1 MSLLFAGF
9 KFLVRS
15 CNDSLLHRDLDNA
28 HAKSYK
34 QTGKEIN
41 HARKK
46 GKYINGKEV
55 YRNNLKTN
63 IRSANERYSNRDKF
77 ISNL

>member
-34 QTGKEIN
+34 KTGKEIN

-46 GKYINGKEV
+46 E
-55 YRNNLKTN
+55 N
-63 IRSANERYSNRDKF
+63 I
-77 ISNL
+77 

>member
-34 QTGKEIN
+34 QTGKEI
-41 HARKK
+41 
-46 GKYINGKEV
+46 

-77 ISNL
+77 ISDL

>member
-28 HAKSYK
+28 HEKSYK
-34 QTGKEIN
+34 QTGKVM
-41 HARKK
+41 HRASQK
-46 GKYINGKEV
+46 GKYINGSEI
-55 YRNNLKTN
+55 YRKNLKKN
-63 IRSANERYSNRDKF
+63 IRTAKSRHSNRDKF
-77 ISNL
+77 ISDL

>member
-1 MSLLFAGF
+1 MSLLFAGIKLF
-9 KFLVRS
+9 ARE
-15 CNDSLLHRDLDNA
+15 CNDIKLQHDLN
-28 HAKSYK
+28 KTKEISYK

-63 IRSANERYSNRDKF
+63 IRSANEKYSNRDKF
-77 ISNL
+77 ISDL

>member
-34 QTGKEIN
+34 KTGKEIN

-46 GKYINGKEV
+46 RKIYKQE
-55 YRNNLKTN
+55 
-63 IRSANERYSNRDKF
+63 RSLPQQS
-77 ISNL
+77 

>member
-1 MSLLFAGF
+1 MSLLSAGIKLFA
-9 KFLVRS
+9 RE
-15 CNDSLLHRDLDNA
+15 CNDIKLQHDLNK
-28 HAKSYK
+28 AKEISYK
-34 QTGKEIN
+34 QTGKAM
-41 HARKK
+41 HRASKK

-77 ISNL
+77 ISDL

>member
-28 HAKSYK
+28 HANRTNKREKKSITPAK
-34 QTGKEIN
+34 KE
-41 HARKK
+41 
-46 GKYINGKEV
+46 
-55 YRNNLKTN
+55 N
-63 IRSANERYSNRDKF
+63 I
-77 ISNL
+77 

>member
-28 HAKSYK
+28 HEKSYK
-34 QTGKEIN
+34 QTGKEID

-46 GKYINGKEV
+46 GKYINGSEI
-55 YRNNLKTN
+55 YRKNLKKN
-63 IRSANERYSNRDKF
+63 IRTAKSRHSNRDKF
-77 ISNL
+77 ISDL